1 MQKKRVLSLILALS
15 CTAVLLGGCAGSD
28 TSDDNA
34 ASGEHEVITTNA
46 PYRNMSQFY
55 DLVHEKYPE
64 INLEIIPYNRE
75 NTSSHMKD
83 MRLSGELPDIY
94 STTYYTPGRMDD
106 EGDFLDLSGY
116 DFMDNYTPSR
126 LRDAFYNGGIYMLP
140 MGYSAI
146 GITYNKTLLD
156 ANGWT
161 LPTNLDELATL
172 KDEIEAAG
180 YVFSRCQ
187 LEYPG
192 FGFQFMCAIASI
204 SFLSNLEIAIGRVRS
219 NAAPETDGSSVLSGM
234 RFLCAEDNALNA
246 EILEA
251 ILEMYGASCTIC
263 PDGAELVKAFE
274 MVKPGE
280 YDAILMDI
288 QMPHMNGYEA
298 TKAIRGGRNP
308 LGKTIPIIAMTAS
321 AFSDDIQNSIAAG
334 MDAHISK
341 PIDVAI
347 LEKTM
352 RGFLAP
358 PTNPQHADERL

>member
-1 MQKKRVLSLILALS
+1 
-15 CTAVLLGGCAGSD
+15 
-28 TSDDNA
+28 
-34 ASGEHEVITTNA
+34 
-46 PYRNMSQFY
+46 
-55 DLVHEKYPE
+55 
-64 INLEIIPYNRE
+64 
-75 NTSSHMKD
+75 
-83 MRLSGELPDIY
+83 
-94 STTYYTPGRMDD
+94 
-106 EGDFLDLSGY
+106 
-116 DFMDNYTPSR
+116 
-126 LRDAFYNGGIYMLP
+126 

-172 KDEIEAAG
+172 KDEVEAAG

-204 SFLSNLEIAIGRVRS
+204 SFLSNLEIAIGRMRS

-234 RFLCAEDNALNA
+234 RFLCAEDNALND

-251 ILEMYGASCTIC
+251 ILEMYGASCTTR
-263 PDGAELVKAFE
+263 PDGAELVNAFE

-308 LGKTIPIIAMTAS
+308 LGKTIPIIAMTAN
-321 AFSDDIQNSIAAG
+321 AFSDDVQNSIAAG

-341 PIDVAI
+341 PIDVDI

-352 RGFLAP
+352 RGFLIP
-358 PTNPQHADERL
+358 PESTACGRTFVRNIHKRITSP

>member
-1 MQKKRVLSLILALS
+1 
-15 CTAVLLGGCAGSD
+15 
-28 TSDDNA
+28 
-34 ASGEHEVITTNA
+34 
-46 PYRNMSQFY
+46 
-55 DLVHEKYPE
+55 
-64 INLEIIPYNRE
+64 
-75 NTSSHMKD
+75 
-83 MRLSGELPDIY
+83 
-94 STTYYTPGRMDD
+94 MDD

-126 LRDAFYNGGIYMLP
+126 LRDVSYNGEIYMLP

-204 SFLSNLEIAIGRVRS
+204 SFLSNLESAIGRMRS

-234 RFLCAEDNALNA
+234 RFLCAEDNALND

-251 ILEMYGASCTIC
+251 ILEMHGASCTTR
-263 PDGAELVKAFE
+263 PDGAELVNAFE
-274 MVKPGE
+274 
-280 YDAILMDI
+280 I
-288 QMPHMNGYEA
+288 
-298 TKAIRGGRNP
+298 GR
-308 LGKTIPIIAMTAS
+308 
-321 AFSDDIQNSIAAG
+321 
-334 MDAHISK
+334 AH
-341 PIDVAI
+341 V
-347 LEKTM
+347 
-352 RGFLAP
+352 
-358 PTNPQHADERL
+358 